1 MEIMKQRL
9 KKNVSFDR
17 IAEVIYI
24 PTKEE
29 YFIFKDTLWYNTADY
44 VQFKQEYINVLRR
57 FGKQ

>member
-29 YFIFKDTLWYNTADY
+29 YFIFKDTLW
-44 VQFKQEYINVLRR
+44 
-57 FGKQ
+57 